1 MSFKLALKH
10 SFIQNLSS
18 LLHFISKLA
27 SLLINPE
34 DWQEGGGRSLNHNCM
49 CCSENSMV
57 FGFAD
62 KFNYNRQLT
71 TVGMWVATHYFRT

>member
-34 DWQEGGGRSLNHNCM
+34 DWQEGGGGEKSK
-49 CCSENSMV
+49 S
-57 FGFAD
+57 
-62 KFNYNRQLT
+62 QLH
-71 TVGMWVATHYFRT
+71 VLFRK

>member
-1 MSFKLALKH
+1 MGKCDHLIGINMSFKLALKH

-34 DWQEGGGRSLNHNCM
+34 DWQEGGGRG
-49 CCSENSMV
+49 EV
-57 FGFAD
+57 
-62 KFNYNRQLT
+62 
-71 TVGMWVATHYFRT
+71 

>member
-34 DWQEGGGRSLNHNCM
+34 DWQEGGGGGEKSK
-49 CCSENSMV
+49 S
-57 FGFAD
+57 
-62 KFNYNRQLT
+62 QLH
-71 TVGMWVATHYFRT
+71 VLFRK